1 MIKEVLVEKLKDLH
15 ASIYPNLNKF
25 GVLVYE
31 THTNDQQAFLNHIDI
46 GGSFKSLREME
57 LMIRQKLGDIQGNIL
72 KAATI
77 NTEDN
82 TLIYED
88 AITAIRILSRFIE
101 LLPYLISG
109 NLTTEEDNEWKRQEI
124 CNQLTEMQIQLMTVG
139 LANEDYFKIIDDIYK
154 AKEKLINAN

>member
-15 ASIYPNLNKF
+15 ARIYPNLNKF

-31 THTNDQQAFLNHIDI
+31 THMNDQQAFLNHIDI

-57 LMIRQKLGDIQGNIL
+57 LMILQKLGDIQGNIL

-77 NTEDN
+77 NTEDD

-88 AITAIRILSRFIE
+88 AITVIRILSRFIE

-109 NLTTEEDNEWKRQEI
+109 NLTIEEDNEWKRQEI
-124 CNQLTEMQIQLMTVG
+124 CKQLTEMQIQLMNVG
-139 LANEDYFKIIDDIYK
+139 LQNEDYFKIIDNIYK